1 MGQLFDRISRLAR
14 VYWTDATSS
23 DVEWAERLID
33 SQDDELRRAIDEAA
47 LSVNDDVV
55 HAHNILR
62 IPLGSTAA
70 AVKEAYRSAM
80 RQWHPDRFVN
90 GTLTEQNMSRQKA
103 QEINTAYL
111 ILKTY
116 YGF

>member
-14 VYWTDATSS
+14 AYWTDAASP

-33 SQDDELRRAIDEAA
+33 TQDDELRRAIDEAA
-47 LSVNDDVV
+47 LSVTDDVA

-70 AVKEAYRSAM
+70 TVKSAYRTAM
-80 RQWHPDRFVN
+80 QQWHPDRFVN
-90 GTLTEQNMSRQKA
+90 GTQPEQNMSRQKA

-111 ILKTY
+111 ILKKY